1 MRPVIGF
8 GDLSEVA
15 VRSHGTRDDIA
26 AFLVRRQHDRL
37 VDANAQPAPPQRQ
50 ASAPT
55 LLVPD
60 NSDEYTV
67 LLRGHVDGHTRY
79 FLVFKD
85 ALEAI

>member
-26 AFLVRRQHDRL
+26 AFHVRRQHDRL
-37 VDANAQPAPPQRQ
+37 AEANAQPVPPQRQ
-50 ASAPT
+50 ASAPI

-60 NSDEYTV
+60 STDEYTV
-67 LLRGHVDGHTRY
+67 LLRGIVDGNTRH
-79 FLVFKD
+79 FLVFRD